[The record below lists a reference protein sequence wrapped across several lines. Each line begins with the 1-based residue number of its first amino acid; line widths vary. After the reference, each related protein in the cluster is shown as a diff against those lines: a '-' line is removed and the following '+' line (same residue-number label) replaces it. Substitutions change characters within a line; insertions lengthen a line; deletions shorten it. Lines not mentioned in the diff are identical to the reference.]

1 MQDSVTRMSGLID
14 SVLDFARGRL
24 GGGIALERVSSDP
37 LVPLL
42 DLIVAELRTAW
53 PDRVIETDFTIA
65 RPVSCDRERVSQLFS
80 NLLANA
86 ITHGAANA
94 PIRTKAWTQGD
105 FFELSV
111 ANSGEP
117 IPLAAMEHLF
127 QPFYRNSLRPTQQ
140 GLGLGLYI
148 ASMIA
153 QAHGGRLG
161 VASTPAE
168 TRFTFRMPISIK

>member
-1 MQDSVTRMSGLID
+1 MSGLID

-24 GGGIALERVSSDP
+24 GGGIALQQVSSDS
-37 LVPLL
+37 LVPVL

-65 RPVSCDRERVSQLFS
+65 QPFSCDRERVAQLFS

-86 ITHGAANA
+86 ITHGAADA
-94 PIRTKAWTQGD
+94 PIRTKAWTHGD
-105 FFELSV
+105 LFELSV
-111 ANSGEP
+111 ANVGEP
-117 IPLAAMEHLF
+117 ISLAAVEHLF

-153 QAHGGRLG
+153 QAHGGRLD
-161 VASTPAE
+161 VTSTPAE
-168 TRFTFRMPISIK
+168 TRFTFRMPVNSWVPS